1 MIRFLFVERTQLLS
15 LLIVLFASIAHAAD
29 WPMYRC
35 DPGRT
40 AYTEAS
46 LPSELAPRWSF
57 RLPGGL
63 QPAWPENHRLLDDQ
77 AAQTVV
83 ADGSVFFGSSTDGK
97 VYALDEAT
105 GRLKW
110 TRATDGPIRFAPAVW
125 KDRLFVAGDDGNLY
139 ALSTRNGDL
148 LWKRRGGPDDRSILG
163 NERIISR
170 WPARG
175 GPVVV
180 DDRVYFAAGMWPS
193 EGIYLY
199 ALNPTDGNVLWVN
212 DDSGDMWMPQPHGGA
227 MAKSGVSAQGYLVTE
242 GDRLLMPTGRA
253 VPACFDRTDGT
264 FQYFHLQRYGAYGG
278 SAVMAVGANFF
289 NAGIAYSLV
298 DGEKTFTFRGS
309 VLASAPDTLVH
320 ATDNSIIAST
330 LKSVE
335 VPDRR
340 GVARSK
346 VTAEQRWSKDIG
358 FACTSLIV
366 AGNQVIAGGEGHV
379 AVLDLETGG
388 IDWKTDLQD
397 TVYGLAATDQGLL
410 VSTGEGVIH
419 CFGQALPATD
429 ATVKD
434 TPAQSPYSEN
444 SPTALAA
451 EEIAKRSGI
460 TKGYCVDLG
469 CGDGELAYR
478 LARRTDLF
486 IYAVDDDPAR
496 VKTARTRLTQAGLYG
511 TRVMVHHRDLANTG
525 YPDYFANLVVSDQSV
540 SKGAAGFA
548 SPEAER
554 LQRPC
559 GGVVCMGKPGS
570 LTRKVRGLLPGA
582 GSWTHQYGDA
592 ANTVCSNDQ
601 LVRGRLGMLWFRDM
615 DFDLSNRHGRAP
627 APLCQDGRLIHAGL
641 NGVIGLDAY
650 NGHELWRYSIPGLL
664 SAYDGDELMGTAGT
678 GSNLC
683 MADGAV
689 YVRHENRCF
698 RLDAAT
704 GELLSEYSVPDDSDG
719 KPGVWGYIACENGIL
734 YGSVANQ
741 AHVVTYRYIN
751 RGGDMNRLLTESSSL
766 FALDAKTGKL
776 LWSYQANDSL
786 RHNAIALADG
796 KVFLIDRPLALFD
809 REKKP
814 RNPTQSESSIKAK
827 EHSEGVLLSLDA
839 KTGNILWK
847 QDKEIDGT
855 TLAVGKKHDVLLMSY
870 QTTRFQLDSER
881 GGRLSGFNT
890 ETGQRLWPTNAS
902 YPRPSPKSRL
912 MIIGPTIYAEGGAWD
927 LLSGEPVAFDFRRY
941 YGCGILSSGAHM
953 LLFRSGTLGYYD
965 LSGKRETENYGGI
978 RPGCWINTIA
988 ADGLVLAPDATAG
1001 CRCSYL
1007 TRAWY
1012 ALQRML
1018 PTPPSVDAG
1027 VDQAVT
1033 IAGSSSPGLWFGTAS
1048 GSINTTA
1055 PNPETKLITDVA
1067 SQTENGI
1074 GEMTTEIYTGQIY
1087 DADGQISFTE
1097 HIDDATRIWINGKLV
1112 VSSDSWS
1119 DRVSTEK
1126 LKITPGWNPIEI
1138 RISNGRGG
1146 SGPVSS
1152 PGIGFDPNRGTTWQT
1167 LVDPGDGSLLRVY
1180 ITDADD
1186 EVANLDGTVTG
1197 PEHTPTTVWSVSKG
1211 PAAVT
1216 FGDATAVDTTAT
1228 FTVPGVYVLRLT
1240 ADDGYDQVF
1249 DEVTITV
1256 SDGK

>member
-1 MIRFLFVERTQLLS
+1 MTRSKFGVCV
-15 LLIVLFASIAHAAD
+15 LLIIILFAAITRAAD

-40 AYTEAS
+40 GYTQAS
-46 LPSELAPRWSF
+46 LPGEFVCRWSF

-63 QPAWPENHRLLDDQ
+63 QPAWPENHQEAIRLLDDR

-125 KDRLFVAGDDGNLY
+125 KDRLFVASDDGNLY
-139 ALSTRNGDL
+139 ALSTRNGAL

-212 DDSGDMWMPQPHGGA
+212 DNSGDMWMPQPHRGA
-227 MAKSGVSAQGYLVTE
+227 MANSGVSAQGYLVTE

-253 VPACFDRTDGT
+253 VPACFDRADGK
-264 FQYFHLQRYGAYGG
+264 FQYFHLQQYGKYGG
-278 SAVMAVGANFF
+278 SATMAVGANFL
-289 NAGIAYSLV
+289 NAGVAYSLV
-298 DGEKTFTFRGS
+298 DGQKAFSFGLSR
-309 VLASAPDTLVH
+309 VLASAPDTFVKSSRN
-320 ATDNSIIAST
+320 TDIIVST

-335 VPDRR
+335 VRDGR

-346 VTAEQRWSKDIG
+346 VIAEKRWSKDIG
-358 FACTSLIV
+358 FSCTSLIV
-366 AGNQVIAGGEGHV
+366 AGNQVIAGGEGSV
-379 AVLDLETGG
+379 AVLDLETGE
-388 IDWKTDLQD
+388 IDWTTELQG
-397 TVYGLAATDQGLL
+397 TVYGLAATDRGLL
-410 VSTGEGVIH
+410 VSTDEGVIH

-434 TPAQSPYSEN
+434 APAQSPYPEK
-444 SPTALAA
+444 SPAALAA

-460 TKGYCVDLG
+460 TRGYCVDLG
-469 CGDGELAYR
+469 CGDGELAYH
-478 LARRTDLF
+478 LARRTELF

-496 VKTARTRLTQAGLYG
+496 VKMARAKLTQAGLYG
-511 TRVMVHHRDLANTG
+511 TRVMVHHRDLAKTG
-525 YPDYFANLVVSDQSV
+525 YPDYFANLVVSGQSV
-540 SKGAAGFA
+540 RQGAVGFA

-570 LTRKVRGLLPGA
+570 LTKKVRGPLPGA

-601 LVRGRLGMLWFRDM
+601 LVRGRLGMLWFRDVV
-615 DFDLSNRHGRAP
+615 FDLSNRHGRPP
-627 APLCQDGRLIHAGL
+627 APLCQGGRLIHAGL
-641 NGVIGLDAY
+641 NGLIALDAY
-650 NGHELWRYSIPGLL
+650 NGHELWRYAIPGLL

-704 GELLSEYSVPDDSDG
+704 GELLAEYRVPDDAEG

-741 AHVVTYRYIN
+741 AHVVTYRYQN
-751 RGGDMNRLLTESSSL
+751 RGGDMTRLLTESRSL
-766 FALDAKTGKL
+766 FAMDAKTGKL
-776 LWSYQANDSL
+776 LWSYQATDSL

-796 KVFLIDRPLALFD
+796 KVFVIDRPLALFD

-814 RNPTQSESSIKAK
+814 KAK

-839 KTGNILWK
+839 KTGNVLWK
-847 QDKEIDGT
+847 QNKEIDGT

-870 QTTRFQLDSER
+870 QPSYFQLDSER
-881 GGRLSGFNT
+881 GGRLTGFNT
-890 ETGQRLWPTNAS
+890 ETGERLWSANAS
-902 YPRPSPKSRL
+902 YKSRSV
-912 MIIGPTIYAEGGAWD
+912 IIGSTIYAQGGAWN
-927 LLSGEPVAFDFRRY
+927 LLTGEPVVFKLRRY

-965 LSGKRETENYGGI
+965 LSGKRETKNYGGI

-988 ADGLVLAPDATAG
+988 ADGLVLAPDATAR
-1001 CRCSYL
+1001 CSCSYL
-1007 TRAWY
+1007 TRAWF
-1012 ALQRML
+1012 ALK
-1018 PTPPSVDAG
+1018 P
-1027 VDQAVT
+1027 
-1033 IAGSSSPGLWFGTAS
+1033 
-1048 GSINTTA
+1048 
-1055 PNPETKLITDVA
+1055 
-1067 SQTENGI
+1067 
-1074 GEMTTEIYTGQIY
+1074 
-1087 DADGQISFTE
+1087 
-1097 HIDDATRIWINGKLV
+1097 
-1112 VSSDSWS
+1112 
-1119 DRVSTEK
+1119 
-1126 LKITPGWNPIEI
+1126 ITPQEE
-1138 RISNGRGG
+1138 
-1146 SGPVSS
+1146 
-1152 PGIGFDPNRGTTWQT
+1152 
-1167 LVDPGDGSLLRVY
+1167 SL
-1180 ITDADD
+1180 
-1186 EVANLDGTVTG
+1186 
-1197 PEHTPTTVWSVSKG
+1197 TP
-1211 PAAVT
+1211 
-1216 FGDATAVDTTAT
+1216 
-1228 FTVPGVYVLRLT
+1228 
-1240 ADDGYDQVF
+1240 
-1249 DEVTITV
+1249 
-1256 SDGK
+1256 